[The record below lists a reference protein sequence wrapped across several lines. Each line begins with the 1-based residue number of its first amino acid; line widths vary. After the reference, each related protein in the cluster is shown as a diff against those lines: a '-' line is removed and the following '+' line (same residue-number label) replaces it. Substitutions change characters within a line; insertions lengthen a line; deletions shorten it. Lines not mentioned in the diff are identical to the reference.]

1 MKSNKKLSQI
11 CHPERSEGSG
21 VPENE
26 ILRYAQNDICS
37 FEIVSKTIS
46 RVLAVLCAVFVFA
59 ETGMALITG
68 EHGNRPIQDRGWPAG
83 SVEVANLA
91 SRLGYWEGP
100 PFGGGE
106 YHFLYRCKKTDE
118 FNEALKTFSLI
129 DAEKLELIVHN
140 GPEYSFWLK
149 DSGEESSEPN
159 SQIDWAFTV
168 WTPENWNNLYNRPQS
183 YVIHSDHPNFKKPVA
198 SPRIDVYIGGGSTIL
213 ADVKTPKT
221 IASQALRGVSGSIVW
236 ANVKV
241 PKNVLVTDMRP
252 GSVSPE
258 FAGKGLVRGKVFDM
272 ATGKPIAG
280 AEIVLAKPEG
290 RDDYKEAMR
299 GRTDKKGFCR
309 IAQIPLGRYE
319 VRVLAD
325 GYVPRI
331 QGSYDNA
338 RPELHDF
345 EIGLT
350 QPACV
355 KGLVTDPDGRP
366 IEGVKVS
373 ASNILGADGFGYP
386 CVGDRSATTD
396 KNGRFEICSLPKGLM
411 SIGCDSST
419 LHLKS
424 SIFEQHPIPSDQIR
438 LTVTGTGA
446 VWGKVVDKDGKRP
459 AGQIV
464 LELNPPGEE
473 RLGKWGY
480 SGYLSEDG
488 TFDISGIPP
497 GQYVVTTR
505 PNPSSANYEPNTG
518 KITIEA
524 GKTYEI
530 EILHEDQ
537 RDRAMNIIRKF
548 LERRLKNE
556 Q

>member
-1 MKSNKKLSQI
+1 MKSKKT
-11 CHPERSEGSG
+11 
-21 VPENE
+21 
-26 ILRYAQNDICS
+26 ILR
-37 FEIVSKTIS
+37 VS
-46 RVLAVLCAVFVFA
+46 VVLCAVFVFA
-59 ETGMALITG
+59 ETGVALITG
-68 EHGNRPIQDRGWPAG
+68 EHGNRPVDNRGWPAG

-118 FNEALKTFSLI
+118 FNEALKTFALV
-129 DAEKLELIVHN
+129 DAEKLELVVHN

-149 DSGEESSEPN
+149 DNEEELSEPN
-159 SQIDWAFTV
+159 NQIDWAFTV
-168 WTPENWNNLYNRPQS
+168 WTPENWNHLYNSPRS
-183 YVIHSDHPNFKKPVA
+183 YMINSDHPNFKKPVA

-221 IASQALRGVSGSIVW
+221 IASQALRRVSGSIVW
-236 ANVKV
+236 ADVKV
-241 PKNVLVTDMRP
+241 PKNVLVTDMRS

-258 FAGKGLVRGKVFDM
+258 FADKGLVRGKVFDM

-290 RDDYKEAMR
+290 RGGYEEAMR

-309 IAQIPLGRYE
+309 IAQIPLGCYE

-325 GYVPRI
+325 GYAPRI
-331 QGSYDNA
+331 QGGYDNG

-350 QPACV
+350 QLACV
-355 KGLVTDPDGRP
+355 KGLVTDPDGKP

-373 ASNILGADGFGYP
+373 ASNILGPDVFGYP
-386 CVGDRSATTD
+386 CVGERSATTD

-411 SIGCDSST
+411 SIRCDSRT
-419 LHLKS
+419 LHLKN
-424 SIFEQHPIPSDQIR
+424 SIFEQYPIPSDEIR
-438 LTVTGTGA
+438 LTMTGTGTIQ
-446 VWGKVVDKDGKRP
+446 GKVVDKNGKRP
-459 AGQIV
+459 AGGILLQ
-464 LELNPPGEE
+464 LEPEGGNKPGT
-473 RLGKWGY
+473 WGC
-480 SGYLSEDG
+480 SRDLSADG
-488 TFDISGIPP
+488 TFNISGIPP
-497 GQYVVTTR
+497 GQYIISTR
-505 PNPSSANYEPNTG
+505 PNPGSVAFEPNTG
-518 KITIEA
+518 KVAIEG